1 VSIWRGCFTAFP
13 VIYPSRTPVTGPGS
27 SLRHGAGGSGNTKLS
42 VPDVRLVG
50 EELQDVLGHGG
61 EKNWDCF
68 ISHHLPAKVAF
79 DI

>member
-1 VSIWRGCFTAFP
+1 
-13 VIYPSRTPVTGPGS
+13 
-27 SLRHGAGGSGNTKLS
+27 

-50 EELQDVLGHGG
+50 EELQDVLGLGG
-61 EKNWDCF
+61 DTNWDCF